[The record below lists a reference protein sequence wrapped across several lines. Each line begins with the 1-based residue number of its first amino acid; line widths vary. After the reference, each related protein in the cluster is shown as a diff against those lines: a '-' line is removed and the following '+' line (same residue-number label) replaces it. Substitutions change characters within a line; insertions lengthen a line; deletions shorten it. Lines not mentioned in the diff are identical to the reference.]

1 MINSLNKMINKVK
14 PVNPLTTIKRYL
26 LLLGFSSTIWSAF
39 AQGGKAVNGNPW
51 DKVPAILASIE
62 APVFP
67 NKDFN
72 IKDYGA
78 VGDGKTNSS
87 GAIRK
92 AIEACNRA
100 GGGRVVVPAGRY
112 LTGPV
117 YLKSNVNFFVDK
129 GATILFS
136 TNPKDYLPLVR
147 TRWEGV
153 ELMNYSPLIY
163 AYEEHNIAI
172 TGEGTLDG
180 QASTDHW
187 WPWKGKKDKGYVAGT
202 PSQLDAGNRDALFDM
217 AEKDVP
223 LEKRVFGEGHYLRP
237 QFVQPYKCTRVLIQ
251 GVKVV
256 RSPMWI
262 INPVLCN
269 NVTIKGITVE
279 SNGPN
284 NDGCDPESCKD
295 VLIKDCYFNTGD
307 DCIALKSGRNRD
319 GRRINVPCENVVI
332 QHCTMA
338 NGHGGVVI
346 GSEISGG
353 VKNVFAED
361 CQMNSPELDRALRI
375 KTSTARGGIT
385 ENIYLR
391 NIKVGRVKQE
401 AILITMFYEDKGNFM
416 PLIRN
421 IRVDNMQ
428 VAYGGKTGIVVEG
441 YKAQPV
447 QNLQL
452 SNLQINNVK
461 HPYHIS
467 NLKGLK
473 LEKVEINGKN
483 MRSEE
488 VKILDT
494 EGNLHW

>member
-1 MINSLNKMINKVK
+1 
-14 PVNPLTTIKRYL
+14 
-26 LLLGFSSTIWSAF
+26 
-39 AQGGKAVNGNPW
+39 
-51 DKVPAILASIE
+51 
-62 APVFP
+62 
-67 NKDFN
+67 
-72 IKDYGA
+72 
-78 VGDGKTNSS
+78 
-87 GAIRK
+87 
-92 AIEACNRA
+92 
-100 GGGRVVVPAGRY
+100 
-112 LTGPV
+112 
-117 YLKSNVNFFVDK
+117 
-129 GATILFS
+129 
-136 TNPKDYLPLVR
+136 
-147 TRWEGV
+147 
-153 ELMNYSPLIY
+153 
-163 AYEEHNIAI
+163 
-172 TGEGTLDG
+172 
-180 QASTDHW
+180 
-187 WPWKGKKDKGYVAGT
+187 
-202 PSQLDAGNRDALFDM
+202 
-217 AEKDVP
+217 
-223 LEKRVFGEGHYLRP
+223 
-237 QFVQPYKCTRVLIQ
+237 
-251 GVKVV
+251 
-256 RSPMWI
+256 MWI

-284 NDGCDPESCKD
+284 NDGCDPESCKN

-401 AILITMFYEDKGNFM
+401 AILITMFYEDKGKFM

-421 IRVDNMQ
+421 ISVDHMQ
-428 VAYGGKTGIVVEG
+428 VAYGGNTGIVVEG

-461 HPYHIS
+461 NPYHIS

-473 LEKVEINGKN
+473 LEKVEINGKS
-483 MRSEE
+483 MRSED